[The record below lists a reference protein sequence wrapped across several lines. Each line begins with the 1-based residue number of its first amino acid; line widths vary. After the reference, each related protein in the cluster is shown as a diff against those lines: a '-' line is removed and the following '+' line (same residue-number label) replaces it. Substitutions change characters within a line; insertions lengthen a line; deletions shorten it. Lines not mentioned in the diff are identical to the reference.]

1 VNQDEVHSLET
12 SKLSTKDLF
21 SFLNWFQLERLE
33 IAVKGWPEANRNVNK
48 DQNKLLGAFL

>member
-1 VNQDEVHSLET
+1 VNQDEVHSLEA